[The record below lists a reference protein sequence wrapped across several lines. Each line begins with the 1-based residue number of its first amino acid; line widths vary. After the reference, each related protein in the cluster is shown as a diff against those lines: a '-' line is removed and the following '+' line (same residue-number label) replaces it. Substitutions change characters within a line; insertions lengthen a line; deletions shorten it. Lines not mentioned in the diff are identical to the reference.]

1 MSVKTRQV
9 SACPLADYLGPGKEL
24 LGTELPTLRSA
35 LQHALYLQDQKM
47 RLEEIHKKNYPV
59 SQLMKDVSSDVITTY
74 QRANNQFQPP
84 VIINQ
89 RSLERKLSN
98 FWELS
103 KRAAHKK
110 LYGEKKDK
118 LEEKLDSLLDIIN
131 CKCVIM
137 LCAEAGCCPPCSRQ
151 AHIDC
156 SCPKQA
162 KIPVIELSFV
172 LAQRTKK
179 GEKGKIMIAGADYV
193 EDAKQTAKRA
203 RNIIENHRISEKK
216 RKKEDDDIELEER
229 TQEELQ
235 NTPEEPTATVEENEP
250 MNQDIIQKRNMMDLT
265 NTARTTMRY
274 ELSTRSSA
282 ATCSAFLSDLIQAG
296 EISPS
301 KSYLAVDPRKMQRA
315 RDRAL
320 AESSAVGE
328 DQTLED
334 NIKNIM
340 FDSRLDQTKVR
351 SFDEETGQFYP
362 RVKTEDHYTLTDGDG
377 RFVVHLTKPSK
388 TEEETEE
395 VVQETEEVD
404 QETEEADQESDD
416 GEANKPE
423 ETSEEKSRRK
433 RLEKIIG
440 SNPKPALAVA
450 LLMYEWMKAHGV
462 DKTLQF
468 LSGDSTN
475 SNTGWK
481 GGIIAWLEKLLG
493 RKVTWLIC
501 QLHCN
506 ELGLRHLF
514 AELDGKTSSKTG
526 WSGPLGQLLKSLSK
540 MEINPN
546 FKQIDVGP
554 EMTDLPE
561 EVNGDLS
568 SDQGLLRLRTRA
580 VRSGHL
586 PREVALR
593 KAGSVVHSRWV
604 TFASEV
610 LLLWMSAHGL
620 VGEELMILETVVIY
634 IVSVYVPMW
643 FEIKVKHSWVEGPRH
658 VLTHLG
664 RLKLQ
669 SPEVQG
675 ILLPYLR
682 TSSWFA
688 HSEAILQTMLCSE
701 DKDERVFAVNKIL
714 EMRGKKALG
723 CSKPRK
729 RKLPKLNT
737 DATSLKNLI
746 CWDKPHEPLL
756 TCTLSKHEIS
766 ALKDKPMEV
775 EYFCGHTQAIE
786 RAVKEVIVLYCFALL
801 H

>member
-1 MSVKTRQV
+1 
-9 SACPLADYLGPGKEL
+9 
-24 LGTELPTLRSA
+24 
-35 LQHALYLQDQKM
+35 
-47 RLEEIHKKNYPV
+47 
-59 SQLMKDVSSDVITTY
+59 
-74 QRANNQFQPP
+74 
-84 VIINQ
+84 
-89 RSLERKLSN
+89 
-98 FWELS
+98 
-103 KRAAHKK
+103 
-110 LYGEKKDK
+110 
-118 LEEKLDSLLDIIN
+118 
-131 CKCVIM
+131 
-137 LCAEAGCCPPCSRQ
+137 
-151 AHIDC
+151 
-156 SCPKQA
+156 
-162 KIPVIELSFV
+162 
-172 LAQRTKK
+172 
-179 GEKGKIMIAGADYV
+179 
-193 EDAKQTAKRA
+193 
-203 RNIIENHRISEKK
+203 
-216 RKKEDDDIELEER
+216 
-229 TQEELQ
+229 
-235 NTPEEPTATVEENEP
+235 
-250 MNQDIIQKRNMMDLT
+250 
-265 NTARTTMRY
+265 
-274 ELSTRSSA
+274 
-282 ATCSAFLSDLIQAG
+282 
-296 EISPS
+296 
-301 KSYLAVDPRKMQRA
+301 
-315 RDRAL
+315 
-320 AESSAVGE
+320 
-328 DQTLED
+328 
-334 NIKNIM
+334 
-340 FDSRLDQTKVR
+340 
-351 SFDEETGQFYP
+351 
-362 RVKTEDHYTLTDGDG
+362 
-377 RFVVHLTKPSK
+377 
-388 TEEETEE
+388 
-395 VVQETEEVD
+395 
-404 QETEEADQESDD
+404 
-416 GEANKPE
+416 
-423 ETSEEKSRRK
+423 
-433 RLEKIIG
+433 
-440 SNPKPALAVA
+440 
-450 LLMYEWMKAHGV
+450 
-462 DKTLQF
+462 
-468 LSGDSTN
+468 
-475 SNTGWK
+475 
-481 GGIIAWLEKLLG
+481 
-493 RKVTWLIC
+493 
-501 QLHCN
+501 
-506 ELGLRHLF
+506 
-514 AELDGKTSSKTG
+514 
-526 WSGPLGQLLKSLSK
+526 
-540 MEINPN
+540 MEINLN

-561 EVNGDLS
+561 EVKGDLS